1 MEERDMSD
9 LVTGGEAVVAAL
21 EALGVEC
28 IFGVPSQQNLALFDA
43 LSKST
48 RIRVIGT
55 RNEAGAAHAADGY
68 ARATGRL
75 GVAIVSTGPGTANAV
90 NGLYEAGFA
99 SSPVMLITTQIDRV
113 HLGKHKAFIHDAEG
127 QFAMLQSVTRRTAR
141 VLHGHQIHDTLLAV
155 AEDILSGR
163 PQPGA
168 IEIPTDLLSARTP
181 ASTAAPRPLHHDAPN
196 PAMLGAVA
204 DLIAKAKRPLLWLG
218 GGCVRGD
225 AEASVRGFVEH
236 LGAPVVTTLNGRS
249 ALATDHP
256 LAVGSATSYPA
267 FRKLLDAADLVVAVG
282 TRFQAVASGFWT
294 LPLAGKLVQIDIE
307 PAMIGR
313 NFPVLAGVVGD
324 AGETLDALRGMVPG
338 GTVDP
343 EFVRLGADVRDELL
357 ADSTDRIGPDHARLC
372 DITDAVL
379 PHDRIVVCDAT
390 MVGNTWGSYRL
401 PIRNFRGFTYS
412 TSLAIGVALP
422 VAIGAAIGS
431 GRRTLAVH
439 GDGGVMLNLG
449 ELATAVETRAPMT
462 LLVFNNRG
470 YGVLKILQEAAGVTP
485 YAVDLHT
492 PDFVG
497 LGRAMGMPSERVDN
511 PDDFQ
516 AALERSVCI
525 DGPSLIEVDLALM
538 GEPRL

>member
-141 VLHGHQIHDTLLAV
+141 VLHGHQIHETLLTV

-168 IEIPTDLLSARTP
+168 IEIPTDLLSARIP
-181 ASTAAPRPLHHDAPN
+181 ASTAAPRALHHDAPN

-225 AEASVRGFVEH
+225 AEEVVRAFVEH

-324 AGETLDALRGMVPG
+324 AGEALDALRGLVPG

-343 EFVRLGADVRDELL
+343 EFIRLGADVRDELL

-372 DITDAVL
+372 DIADAVL

-431 GRRTLAVH
+431 GHRTLAIH

-497 LGRAMGMPSERVDN
+497 LGKAMGMPSERVDN

-516 AALERSVCI
+516 AALARSVQI
-525 DGPSLIEVDLALM
+525 DGPSLIEVDLAMM